1 MSSLP
6 ISRRSLVKAVALA
19 GGTVAFGLPQI
30 LRAAPA
36 QAYTVPAKMDWWY
49 QARFGMFIHFGS
61 YSYLGH
67 GEWAFTNESWTKA
80 NYQSQV
86 SSHFNPTSF
95 NAATVAS
102 LAANA
107 GMKYL
112 VITAKHHEGFA
123 MWDSGV
129 AGFTDTGGRAYNL
142 HDYTAY
148 QGDLLASLK
157 TECEARG
164 VRFGLYYSILDWNH
178 PSQTDRGGLTT
189 MSSLAARTG
198 YIADMKA
205 QLQEL
210 LDRYDPAV
218 LWFDGDWF
226 GEPASPTL
234 NDWWLK
240 SDGADLYSW
249 LIARKPG
256 LIVNERV
263 KRNLGLGDFM
273 CPEQTVPGAPLSRPW
288 ETCATMNGA
297 WGYNSGSE
305 NSYRSVTDII
315 RELVTVV
322 SRDGNYLL
330 NIGPKG
336 DGTVTPGSV
345 TILQGLAS
353 WMSTYGDSVHGTTA
367 SPYPADPSWGRATK
381 KDGTLFAH
389 VFNWPTNGRLQ
400 IPALT
405 NTISRVYLMNNP
417 SASLAYTVSGGQIS
431 VTVPAAAPNGSDS
444 VVCVAVTGVPA
455 SSGAGAAGTTVFQD
469 TDYAGSSAVL
479 PLGGY
484 TGAQLSAAGVGP
496 SQISSLRVPGGFRV
510 TGYSGDNF
518 TGTAWV
524 FTADA
529 ADLRQTGNNDA
540 IASLKV
546 AFNPATYFRLVNVTD
561 GLALDSGGNVASGS
575 TIKQWTPVDSG
586 NLQWQVI
593 DLGTGYYRLVNRTN
607 GMAADGWGTTTAG
620 DPARQSAWNGS
631 TNQQWLITDRG
642 TGRYSIANR
651 ATGLV
656 LDGGGSVASGSPCK
670 QWPWQDSPNLL
681 WTAQPT

>member
-1 MSSLP
+1 MSSASM
-6 ISRRSLVKAVALA
+6 SRRSLIKAAALA

-30 LRAAPA
+30 LRPAPA
-36 QAYTVPAKMDWWY
+36 QAYTVPSKMDWWY

-80 NYQSQV
+80 NYQTQV
-86 SSHFNPTSF
+86 SARFSPTAF
-95 NAATVAS
+95 DAAAIAG
-102 LAANA
+102 LAADA

-123 MWDSGV
+123 MWDSNV
-129 AGFTDTGGRAYNL
+129 PGFTDTTGSKQYNL
-142 HDYTAY
+142 HDYAAY
-148 QGDLLASLK
+148 PGDLLASLK

-164 VRFGLYYSILDWNH
+164 VKFGLYYSILDWNH

-189 MSSLAARTG
+189 MSSQAARTG

-226 GEPASPTL
+226 GEPSSPTL
-234 NDWWLK
+234 DDWWLRA
-240 SDGADLYSW
+240 DGLDLYNW

-273 CPEQTVPGAPLSRPW
+273 CPEQSVPAAPLSRPW

-305 NSYRSVTDII
+305 NSYRSVTDIV

-336 DGTVTPGSV
+336 DGTVTAGSV
-345 TILQGLAS
+345 TILRGLAS
-353 WMSTYGDSVHGTTA
+353 WMATYGDSLHGTTA
-367 SPYPADPSWGRATK
+367 SPYSTDPSWGRATK
-381 KDGTLFAH
+381 KDGKLFAH
-389 VFNWPTNGRLQ
+389 VFDWPAGGRLQ

-405 NTISRVYLMNNP
+405 YTVSRVYLMNNP
-417 SASLAYTVSGGQIS
+417 SASLAYTVSGGQIN
-431 VTVPAAAPNGSDS
+431 VTVPATAPDPSDS
-444 VVCVAVTGVPA
+444 VVCVEVEGTPA
-455 SSGAGAAGTTVFQD
+455 TTLSTAVFQD
-469 TDYAGSSAVL
+469 VGYAGAGAVL
-479 PLGGY
+479 PLGAY
-484 TGAQLSAAGVGP
+484 TASQLSAAGAGP
-496 SQISSLRVPGGFRV
+496 ARISSLRVPHGYQV

-518 TGTAWV
+518 TGTAWT
-524 FTADA
+524 FTTDTP
-529 ADLRQTGNNDA
+529 DLRQTGNNDA
-540 IASLKV
+540 IVSLTV
-546 AFNPATYFRLVNVTD
+546 TFDPTAYFRLTNVTD
-561 GLALDSGGNVASGS
+561 GLALDSGGNVPAGS
-575 TIKQWTPVDSG
+575 NLKQWTPVDST
-586 NLQWQVI
+586 NLQWQVAY
-593 DLGTGYYRLVNRTN
+593 LGNGCYRLVNRTN
-607 GMAADGWGTTTAG
+607 GMAADGWGSTTAG
-620 DPARQSAWNGS
+620 DPARQSAWNGG

-642 TGRYSIANR
+642 AGRYSIANR
-651 ATGLV
+651 TTGLV
-656 LDGGGSVASGSPCK
+656 LDGGGTVASGSVCK
-670 QWPWQDSPNLL
+670 QWTPQDSPNLL
-681 WTAQPT
+681 WTFQPIG